1 VWKSSTK
8 VGHGVA
14 FAVDPNYPS
23 YTKVILC
30 ADYQSPGN
38 YAGQFQANVL
48 PPTSSAQTT
57 AAPTA
62 APSTAAPAT
71 LTTAAPTAASTT
83 KAASSTNVTSTS
95 ITTDLQASAALA
107 KPGTTVV
114 LIWNSV
120 DGISK
125 TVKVIILFKFF

>member
-1 VWKSSTK
+1 MKLFKPNRLVWKSSTK

-57 AAPTA
+57 AAPITA
-62 APSTAAPAT
+62 APSTAA
-71 LTTAAPTAASTT
+71 STT
-83 KAASSTNVTSTS
+83 KASSSTTGSNTA
-95 ITTDLQASAALA
+95 ITTDAQATTALA
-107 KPGTTVV
+107 KSGTTVL
-114 LIWNSV
+114 LIWNSKC
-120 DGISK
+120 GIAAE
-125 TVKVIILFKFF
+125 VKVNL

>member
-1 VWKSSTK
+1 MFFLSIKRLVWKSTTK

-14 FAVDPNYPS
+14 FAVDPSYPS

-62 APSTAAPAT
+62 APSTAA
-71 LTTAAPTAASTT
+71 STT
-83 KAASSTNVTSTS
+83 KASSSTTTGSNTAL
-95 ITTDLQASAALA
+95 TTDAQATTALA
-107 KPGTTVV
+107 KSGTTV
-114 LIWNSV
+114 LMIWNS
-120 DGISK
+120 GCP
-125 TVKVIILFKFF
+125 TATQAKVSFFKMKIN